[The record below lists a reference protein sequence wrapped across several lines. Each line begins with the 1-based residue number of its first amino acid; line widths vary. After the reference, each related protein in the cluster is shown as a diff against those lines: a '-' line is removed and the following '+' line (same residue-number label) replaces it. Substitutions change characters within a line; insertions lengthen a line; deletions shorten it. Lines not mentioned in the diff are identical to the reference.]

1 MNKKLLSLAA
11 IAGVLGLLNLM
22 SHAEQRGQ
30 APFKALVSPATCAQP
45 QWPNEARRYEIEGV
59 TTIRFQ
65 IGEDGKVVR
74 PEVSKS
80 SGWKILDDAA
90 IKGISR
96 CVFQPNLDEAKDG
109 ASFPMQFVWQFSDG
123 PVIRPLLVADSCQPS
138 ERFQTFKDSD
148 PPAQRQRRHPA
159 ALPGEQRRCADPR
172 GRRAQRAGGGIGEAG
187 GRLSANMPF
196 RDRSAAA
203 RPAHRYGVRPRAAQY
218 VI

>member
-1 MNKKLLSLAA
+1 MNKKLLSVAA

-59 TTIRFQ
+59 TTIRFR

-74 PEVSKS
+74 PEVSGS

-96 CVFQPNLDEAKDG
+96 CVFQPNLDEARDG
-109 ASFPMQFVWQFSDG
+109 ASFPVQFVWQFSDG

-148 PPAQRQRRHPA
+148 RRPSGSDGILLRFLVNSDGAPIRVVAEPNGQAPDLVAQA
-159 ALPGEQRRCADPR
+159 ADYLQTCRFAIDPQLPGQRTDTAF
-172 GRRAQRAGGGIGEAG
+172 GRV
-187 GRLSANMPF
+187 LLKM
-196 RDRSAAA
+196 
-203 RPAHRYGVRPRAAQY
+203 
-218 VI
+218 